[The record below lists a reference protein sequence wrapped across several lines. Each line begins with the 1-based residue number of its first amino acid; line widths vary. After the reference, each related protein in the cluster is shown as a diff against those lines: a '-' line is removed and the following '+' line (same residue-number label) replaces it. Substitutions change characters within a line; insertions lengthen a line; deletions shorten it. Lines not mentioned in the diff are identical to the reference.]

1 VLLSYSKI
9 ALLHDLLASSVPDEK
24 ALEPL
29 LLGYFPPALATRYA
43 DDIRGHRLRREIIAT
58 TLTNQIVNRL
68 GSASPQR
75 MADETARPVAEIAH
89 AFTIARAVLGLPDI
103 WQQID
108 ALDGK
113 IGGQIQLELYS
124 RTQDA
129 LAHTTR
135 WFMRDGQAVGASGGL
150 DAAIATHAK
159 GAADLAALLDGKIAG
174 GTKGKLDAA
183 RQQLADEG
191 VPSSLAADLARLAF
205 LVDAPA
211 ITEAAARSGAP
222 QETVARVML
231 GLNERFHLRELID
244 AGRRIRA
251 TDSYDLLAI
260 AGAEQALL
268 DARRRIALGILAEP
282 GASALDAW
290 KDRHESEIGRVA
302 QTLDALTSSGQLTPS
317 RLMVAATRLGDLSRT
332 GA

>member
-1 VLLSYSKI
+1 
-9 ALLHDLLASSVPDEK
+9 
-24 ALEPL
+24 
-29 LLGYFPPALATRYA
+29 
-43 DDIRGHRLRREIIAT
+43 
-58 TLTNQIVNRL
+58 
-68 GSASPQR
+68 

-89 AFTIARAVLGLPDI
+89 AFTIARAVLGLPEI
-103 WQQID
+103 WQRID

-113 IGGQIQLELYS
+113 IAGQLQLELYG

-135 WFMRDGQAVGASGGL
+135 WFMRDGQAVGSSGGL

-159 GAADLAALLDGKIAG
+159 GAADLTALLDGKLG
-174 GTKGKLDAA
+174 GATESKLHAA
-183 RQQLADEG
+183 RQQLVDERIPAD
-191 VPSSLAADLARLAF
+191 LAADLARLAF

-211 ITEAAARSGAP
+211 ITEAAARSGVAHD
-222 QETVARVML
+222 TVARVVV

-268 DARRRIALGILAEP
+268 DARRRIALGILSEP
-282 GASALDAW
+282 GAAALDDWSSRHDAEIDRVARALDAL
-290 KDRHESEIGRVA
+290 A
-302 QTLDALTSSGQLTPS
+302 SSGPLTPS

>member
-1 VLLSYSKI
+1 
-9 ALLHDLLASSVPDEK
+9 
-24 ALEPL
+24 
-29 LLGYFPPALATRYA
+29 
-43 DDIRGHRLRREIIAT
+43 
-58 TLTNQIVNRL
+58 
-68 GSASPQR
+68 

-135 WFMRDGQAVGASGGL
+135 WFMRDGQAVGAAGGL

-183 RQQLADEG
+183 RQQLVDEG
-191 VPSSLAADLARLAF
+191 GPMPVSRPIWPASRSLSTRQRSPRPRRVRAHHRRPSLASCSASM
-205 LVDAPA
+205 
-211 ITEAAARSGAP
+211 SGS
-222 QETVARVML
+222 TC
-231 GLNERFHLRELID
+231 
-244 AGRRIRA
+244 
-251 TDSYDLLAI
+251 
-260 AGAEQALL
+260 
-268 DARRRIALGILAEP
+268 
-282 GASALDAW
+282 AS
-290 KDRHESEIGRVA
+290 
-302 QTLDALTSSGQLTPS
+302 
-317 RLMVAATRLGDLSRT
+317 
-332 GA
+332 

>member
-1 VLLSYSKI
+1 
-9 ALLHDLLASSVPDEK
+9 
-24 ALEPL
+24 
-29 LLGYFPPALATRYA
+29 
-43 DDIRGHRLRREIIAT
+43 
-58 TLTNQIVNRL
+58 
-68 GSASPQR
+68 
-75 MADETARPVAEIAH
+75 MADETARPVSEIAH
-89 AFTIARAVLGLPDI
+89 AFTIARAVLGLPEI

-113 IGGQIQLELYS
+113 IGGQLQLELYS

-135 WFMRDGQAVGASGGL
+135 WFMRESQAVSGSGGL

-159 GAADLAALLDGKIAG
+159 GAADLTALLDGKLG
-174 GTKGKLDAA
+174 GETEGKLRAA
-183 RQQLADEG
+183 RQQLVDEQ
-191 VPSSLAADLARLAF
+191 VPANLAADLARLAF

-211 ITEAAARSGAP
+211 ITEAAARSGAAH
-222 QETVARVML
+222 ETVAGVIL

-251 TDSYDLLAI
+251 TDSYDLLAV
-260 AGAEQALL
+260 AGAEQALF

-282 GASALDAW
+282 AASDLDAW
-290 KDRHESEIGRVA
+290 KGRHEVEIGRVA
-302 QTLDALTSSGQLTPS
+302 QALDALASSGPLTPS